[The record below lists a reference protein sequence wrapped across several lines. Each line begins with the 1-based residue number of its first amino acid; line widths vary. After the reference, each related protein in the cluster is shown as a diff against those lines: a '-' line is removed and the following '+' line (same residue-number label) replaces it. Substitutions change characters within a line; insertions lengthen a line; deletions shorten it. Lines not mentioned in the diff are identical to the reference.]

1 MATRSTKPSAM
12 TTSYAMQ
19 SILTDVVSAGTEA
32 PLGYG
37 LGYVFFTTIALPMQF
52 WIRSNASSCFL
63 GTVSHPRKK
72 LSRMAATLCLC
83 RPAQGHSGGY
93 ACPTARFVH
102 ALRKRPAL
110 CSKRRLWRTPI
121 RIKGE
126 ALSGASLFLV
136 CFLLSAWLYRGK
148 RIFCRRFPQAAV
160 LNMRIDH
167 CGIDAGMA

>member
-32 PLGYG
+32 PLGYR

-52 WIRSNASSCFL
+52 WIRSNTSSCFL

-72 LSRMAATLCLC
+72 
-83 RPAQGHSGGY
+83 HSGGY

>member
-37 LGYVFFTTIALPMQF
+37 LGYSIFYYYCA
-52 WIRSNASSCFL
+52 SNAVL
-63 GTVSHPRKK
+63 DTVSHPRKK

>member
-37 LGYVFFTTIALPMQF
+37 LGYSIFYYYCA
-52 WIRSNASSCFL
+52 SNAVLDTEQYIKLLS
-63 GTVSHPRKK
+63 GEVSHPRKK

-126 ALSGASLFLV
+126 TLSGASLFLV